1 MAHYRTKT
9 MKTQFKILSFVLF
22 LSVAAAQ
29 PKLVPITIL
38 HWNDFHAQNEPYNVT
53 VKSRATGQD
62 TSFTVG
68 GTATL
73 LGYLNKYRQE
83 SPNPLLLHAGDDFQ
97 GSPISSQTY
106 GRSQIELLN
115 LIKPDAMT
123 LGNHEFDYGSE
134 KLRSYFPLAQFP
146 ILTANVYDTIRKT
159 PFAQPT
165 RIIKTG
171 GVTVGVMG
179 LTHPQLETLVIRDS
193 LVGLIMLDIDSVA
206 TSHIRE
212 FRQQGVDL
220 VVSVT
225 HMGLRLDSLLA
236 MNHPEIDVIVSGH
249 DHVPLFTPKRVNRT
263 IIVQAGRWGRYLGKL
278 DLQVDLTGDSVYS
291 FAGRLIETRT
301 SDIVQDP
308 VAEREVERLV
318 GELRTAMEEVI
329 GELKTPW
336 VRTPDRRRSESNIGS
351 WQTDVMRAYAK
362 TDIAI
367 QNSTGIRTPLAAG
380 PIKVGD
386 IWRMN
391 PFGNYFVV
399 FEVDG
404 KTLRQMLEF
413 QSSVSTQEWCQVSGL
428 RYIFDSRKP
437 AGERVQSI
445 QLGGKTLE
453 ESRIY
458 TIVTN
463 NYVTSN
469 IPAHFGIDSKGLK
482 FRTLPTMD
490 RDVFIDAVR
499 QMKTISSFTDG
510 RVIDLGANR

>member
-1 MAHYRTKT
+1 
-9 MKTQFKILSFVLF
+9 MKLTLHLIFVL
-22 LSVAAAQ
+22 LSTSLVVAQ
-29 PKLVPITIL
+29 PKLVPVTIL

-83 SPNPLLLHAGDDFQ
+83 SPNPLLFHAGDDFQ
-97 GSPISSQTY
+97 GTPISSQTH

-115 LIKPDAMT
+115 LIKPDAFT

-134 KLRSYFPLAQFP
+134 KLRSYFLLAQFP

-171 GVTVGVMG
+171 GVTIGVMG
-179 LTHPQLETLVIRDS
+179 LTHPELETLVIRDS
-193 LVGLIMLDIDSVA
+193 LLGLIMLDIDSVA

-220 VVSVT
+220 IVSVT
-225 HMGLRLDSLLA
+225 HMGLRSDSLLA

-249 DHVPLFTPKRVNRT
+249 DHVPLFAPKRVNRT
-263 IIVQAGRWGRYLGKL
+263 IIIQAGRWGRYLGKL
-278 DLQVDLTGDSVYS
+278 DLQVDIAGDSVYS
-291 FAGRLIETRT
+291 YAGRLIETRT
-301 SDIVQDP
+301 SDIVPDP

-318 GELRTAMEEVI
+318 GDLRTAMEEVI

-336 VRTPDRRRSESNIGS
+336 VRSPERRRSESNIGS

-367 QNSTGIRTPLAAG
+367 QNSTGIRVPLGAG

-413 QSSVSTQEWCQVSGL
+413 QSSVSTQEWCQVSGV
-428 RYIFDSRKP
+428 RYTFDSRKP
-437 AGERVQSI
+437 AGQKVQSI
-445 QLGGKTLE
+445 EVGGNSID
-453 ESRIY
+453 ESEIY

-469 IPAHFGIDSKGLK
+469 IPVHFGIDSKGLK

-510 RVIDLGANR
+510 RIIDLGAIH